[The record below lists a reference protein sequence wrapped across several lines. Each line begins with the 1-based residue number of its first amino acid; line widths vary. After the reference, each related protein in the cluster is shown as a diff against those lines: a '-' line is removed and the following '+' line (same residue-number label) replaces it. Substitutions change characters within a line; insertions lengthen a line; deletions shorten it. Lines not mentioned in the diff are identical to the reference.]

1 MTEKKINPLVA
12 VLKNAQKNPKVAVS
26 VTKQVQQAKAKNQVA
41 SNRPTKKAAGRG
53 G

>member
-1 MTEKKINPLVA
+1 MTEKKLNSLVE

-26 VTKQVQQAKAKNQVA
+26 VTSKVQQAKARNQV
-41 SNRPTKKAAGRG
+41 TDKKPAKRTGGRG

>member
-1 MTEKKINPLVA
+1 MTEKKPNPLVE
-12 VLKNAQKNPKVAVS
+12 VLKNAQKNLKVAVS

-41 SNRPTKKAAGRG
+41 SNKPAKRSVGRG